1 LKPLYAFIDWVVILP
16 INEAV
21 VDKTISLRQKYRIGL
36 GDAII
41 AATALVNNL
50 VLITRNIKDF
60 EIIDA
65 LSLVNP
71 FEL

>member
-1 LKPLYAFIDWVVILP
+1 MDWVVILP

>member
-1 LKPLYAFIDWVVILP
+1 LKPLYAFMDWVVILP